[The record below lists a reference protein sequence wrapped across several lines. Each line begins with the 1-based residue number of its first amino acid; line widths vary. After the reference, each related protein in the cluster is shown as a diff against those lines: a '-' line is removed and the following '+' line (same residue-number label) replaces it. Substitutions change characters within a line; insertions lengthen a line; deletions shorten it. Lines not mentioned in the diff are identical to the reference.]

1 MSATAPLPHP
11 DSLAARL
18 RAGDAAALARLA
30 DATYARGL
38 AVARPLTSD
47 EASAERAVLDAYV
60 ALWFARREAPDD
72 ARLDAWVLA
81 AVGRAATSQRAPRPA
96 RGRLARAVHHR
107 LATLRAWVAS
117 LGGGAP
123 RPATRPATRAAA
135 RGCAGL
141 A

>member
-1 MSATAPLPHP
+1 MSVIPRPPHP

-38 AVARPLTSD
+38 AVARPLTPD

-81 AVGRAATSQRAPRPA
+81 AVGRAATAHRAPR
-96 RGRLARAVHHR
+96 RTGGRLARAVRHR
-107 LATLRAWVAS
+107 LAALRAWAAS
-117 LGGGAP
+117 VGGGAR
-123 RPATRPATRAAA
+123 RPAGRPAA

>member
-1 MSATAPLPHP
+1 MSSTARLPLP

-30 DATYARGL
+30 DTTYARGL
-38 AVARPLTSD
+38 AVARTLTPN
-47 EASAERAVLDAYV
+47 EAAAERAVLDAYV

-72 ARLDAWVLA
+72 ARLEAWVLA
-81 AVGRAATSQRAPRPA
+81 AVGRAVTPATPVRRPSVGSRVVRFVRRRRVA
-96 RGRLARAVHHR
+96 F
-107 LATLRAWVAS
+107 RAWAAS
-117 LGGGAP
+117 LGGRGRRAP
-123 RPATRPATRAAA
+123 QA

>member
-1 MSATAPLPHP
+1 MSATVRLPLP

-30 DATYARGL
+30 DATYGRAL
-38 AVARPLTSD
+38 AVARPLTPD

-60 ALWFARREAPDD
+60 ALWFARREAPTDD

-81 AVGRAATSQRAPRPA
+81 AVGR
-96 RGRLARAVHHR
+96 V
-107 LATLRAWVAS
+107 
-117 LGGGAP
+117 
-123 RPATRPATRAAA
+123 ATRPPVPSRRSSGLAATVRRRLDALCAWAASLRGRRAPAAPTA

>member
-1 MSATAPLPHP
+1 MSTTARLPHLH
-11 DSLAARL
+11 SLAARL

-38 AVARPLTSD
+38 AVARTLTPT
-47 EASAERAVLDAYV
+47 EAAAERAVLDAYV

-72 ARLDAWVLA
+72 ARLEAWVLA
-81 AVGRAATSQRAPRPA
+81 AVGRAVAPRAAVRRPSVA
-96 RGRLARAVHHR
+96 ARAAWVVR
-107 LATLRAWVAS
+107 RRIVTFRAWAAS
-117 LGGGAP
+117 LGGRGRRAP
-123 RPATRPATRAAA
+123 QA

>member
-38 AVARPLTSD
+38 AVARPLTPD

-60 ALWFARREAPDD
+60 ALWFARREAPRDD

-81 AVGRAATSQRAPRPA
+81 AVGRVATRGVSTRRASGGLLATIRCRLQAIRAWAASPGGRGRRAP
-96 RGRLARAVHHR
+96 
-107 LATLRAWVAS
+107 
-117 LGGGAP
+117 
-123 RPATRPATRAAA
+123 AA

>member
-1 MSATAPLPHP
+1 MSATARLPLP

-30 DATYARGL
+30 DATYGRAL
-38 AVARPLTSD
+38 AVARPLTPN

-60 ALWFARREAPDD
+60 ALWFARREAPTDD

-81 AVGRAATSQRAPRPA
+81 AVGRVATGRPVARRRPGVAATVR
-96 RGRLARAVHHR
+96 HR
-107 LATLRAWVAS
+107 LQALRAWAAS
-117 LGGGAP
+117 LRGRRAP
-123 RPATRPATRAAA
+123 AAPTA

>member
-1 MSATAPLPHP
+1 MSVTTRPPHP

-38 AVARPLTSD
+38 AVARTLTPD

-60 ALWFARREAPDD
+60 ALWFARGEAPDD

-81 AVGRAATSQRAPRPA
+81 AVGRAATPRPA
-96 RGRLARAVHHR
+96 PRRPERRVAASVARRLTA
-107 LATLRAWVAS
+107 LRAWAAS
-117 LGGGAP
+117 LGGRARRAP
-123 RPATRPATRAAA
+123 AA
-135 RGCAGL
+135 RGCTGL

>member
-1 MSATAPLPHP
+1 MSVIPRPPHP

-38 AVARPLTSD
+38 AVARALTPD
-47 EASAERAVLDAYV
+47 EAAAERAVLDAYV
-60 ALWFARREAPDD
+60 ALWFARGAAPDD

-81 AVGRAATSQRAPRPA
+81 AVGRAATPRPA
-96 RGRLARAVHHR
+96 RRRPERRVAASVGRR
-107 LATLRAWVAS
+107 LTALRAWAAS
-117 LGGGAP
+117 LGGRGRRVP
-123 RPATRPATRAAA
+123 AA